1 MASFRSLQLPSTS
14 LPCSRISTHQHVAP
28 AQTFHA
34 LPRLPCTARAAV
46 RASATA
52 EDEEDSGS
60 AVSGEWPVNWSLASY
75 EDVGE
80 FFQNNLF
87 KQGASPVSSLADV
100 MTKSVTTTT
109 PDDSI
114 ESVKNL
120 FGRISG
126 VPVVRSKS
134 DATLVGVLSRKDL
147 EKSGSK
153 VCFISGPLL
162 AGHFKDCRG

>member
-1 MASFRSLQLPSTS
+1 M
-14 LPCSRISTHQHVAP
+14 
-28 AQTFHA
+28 
-34 LPRLPCTARAAV
+34 RAA
-46 RASATA
+46 ATA
-52 EDEEDSGS
+52 DDEEDSGS

-100 MTKSVTTTT
+100 MTKGVTTTT

-114 ESVKNL
+114 ESVRNL

-126 VPVVRSKS
+126 VPVVKSKT
-134 DATLVGVLSRKDL
+134 DATLVGVLSKKDL

-153 VCFISGPLL
+153 VPLAVELAVCQIFLGASGINSNSATYCRSLIS
-162 AGHFKDCRG
+162 